1 MEYFSPIF
9 GLVTKH
15 NPTTE
20 NGGLFLAQYLVHNP
34 RGEGRDIFLAKMNN
48 AINPDGL
55 YKRSA
60 HHTKR
65 SVSHDEITGM
75 IASSHMAGTI
85 HKNIIWSQLK
95 QNFWA
100 YPAVVE
106 NFTDYLPYNP
116 ANYYA
121 WGSYVGSRW
130 SKVFFPF
137 YLINMMISLQKPAQE
152 TSSKLIYWLEL
163 NSMPTSKLNKFLK
176 KYYESKVSEQYGDDY
191 LKKMR
196 YIYFHTEEKD
206 FPLLEVLE

>member
-1 MEYFSPIF
+1 MEYFSPVF
-9 GLVTKH
+9 GLITKH

-34 RGEGRDIFLAKMNN
+34 RGAGRDIFLAKMNN

>member
-9 GLVTKH
+9 GLVTKY
-15 NPTTE
+15 NPTSE
-20 NGGLFLAQYLVHNP
+20 NGGLFLAQYLVHRPN
-34 RGEGRDIFLAKMNN
+34 GIGKSIFLEKMNN

-55 YKRSA
+55 YRRSS
-60 HHTKR
+60 HHVKR

-75 IASSHMAGTI
+75 IASSHIVGTI
-85 HKNIIWSQLK
+85 HKNIIWNQLK

-106 NFTDYLPYNP
+106 GLTDYLPYNP

-121 WGSYVGSRW
+121 WGSYVGSSW
-130 SKVFFPF
+130 SKALFPF
-137 YLINMMISLQKPAQE
+137 YFINMMISLNKPAQE